1 MERDYSFA
9 RYLAAKKSVDDRA
22 LNLHVSETLSN
33 VLTGKENLSVLEVG
47 AGIGTMV
54 ERLYERQTLLPGT
67 SYLAIDAQVTM
78 IETAQERLR
87 PLAEEYALELEV
99 TDLLNF
105 LAREQGRRTW
115 DLLIAHAFL
124 DLVDLKTT
132 LPQLIA
138 LLNPDGLFY
147 FTINFDGETILHPVI
162 DRELDEQIIALYH
175 RTMDTRR
182 VNGRRSGDSRT
193 GRKMFTHLPDA
204 GAEILDAGSSD
215 WVVYSRAAG
224 YEADEAYFLH
234 YIVNTI
240 AHALDGNP
248 DLDRH
253 YFEAWIAQRHAQI
266 EAGNLVYIA
275 HQLDFCGRRA
285 S

>member
-22 LNLHVSETLSN
+22 LNLYVSETLSN
-33 VLTGKENLSVLEVG
+33 VLAGKEDLSVLEVG

-67 SYLAIDAQVTM
+67 SYLAIDAQANM

-99 TDLLNF
+99 IDLLNF

-138 LLNPDGLFY
+138 LLNPGGLFY

-193 GRKMFTHLPDA
+193 GRKMFTYLPAA

-215 WVVYSRAAG
+215 WVVYSRGGG

-240 AHALDGNP
+240 ARALDGNP

-253 YFEAWIAQRHAQI
+253 YFDAWIAQRHAQI

>member
-22 LNLHVSETLSN
+22 LNLHVNETLSN
-33 VLTGKENLSVLEVG
+33 MLTGKENLSVLEVG

-54 ERLYERQTLLPGT
+54 ERLYERQTMLPGT
-67 SYLAIDAQVTM
+67 SYLAIDSQANM

-87 PLAEEYALELEV
+87 LLTEEYALELEV
-99 TDLLNF
+99 IDLMNF

-138 LLNPDGLFY
+138 LLKPGGLFY

-193 GRKMFTHLPDA
+193 GRKMFTQLPAA
-204 GAEILDAGSSD
+204 GAEILDVGSSD
-215 WVVYSRAAG
+215 WVVYPRGGG

-240 AHALDGNP
+240 ARALDGNP

-253 YFEAWIAQRHAQI
+253 YFDAWIAQRHAQI